1 VPFLIFALLFCLLL
15 ALGAAIALSLALRYR
30 AGTARRLARR
40 WVATVNLWSAGVG
53 AAFFMV
59 TAACLSLWIRQ
70 AFPYAL
76 MGLLAGAVLG
86 LVGLIFTRWESEG
99 EMFYYTPNRWL
110 VLVIVVALVSRLAY
124 GWWRGAHAIGLQSH
138 SLPTASGTA
147 LSLAVAAAVIG
158 YYLVYAIGVRSRLAQ
173 HHRRLVR

>member
-1 VPFLIFALLFCLLL
+1 VPFLILGLFFCLLL
-15 ALGAAIALSLALRYR
+15 SLGAAIALSIALRYR

-40 WVATVNLWSAGVG
+40 WVATVNLWSAVVG
-53 AAFFMV
+53 AGFFLL

-76 MGLLAGAVLG
+76 MGMLAGAVLG

-99 EMFYYTPNRWL
+99 GMFYYTPNRWL
-110 VLVIVVALVSRLAY
+110 VLLIVLALIGRLAY
-124 GWWRGAHAIGLQSH
+124 GWWRGAHAMGVQSH
-138 SLPTASGTA
+138 SLPAASGTA

-158 YYLVYAIGVRSRLAQ
+158 YYLVYAIGVRCRLAQ